1 MPRHSAESRSA
12 ASWRAKSAHPTAPSY
27 LSRDAKKLWREIV
40 GARPVDYFQPG
51 SLQLLEQFCETFVA
65 QRVALAAM
73 AQCADDPDALALA
86 VQTMKNLSLV
96 VNGTAQKLRISIQ
109 AEVDRRSFKL
119 DEKEPAVSASEL
131 LGSGVVRLPRRRA

>member
-1 MPRHSAESRSA
+1 M
-12 ASWRAKSAHPTAPSY
+12 
-27 LSRDAKKLWREIV
+27 
-40 GARPVDYFQPG
+40 AR
-51 SLQLLEQFCETFVA
+51 CT
-65 QRVALAAM
+65 
-73 AQCADDPDALALA
+73 DDPDALALA

-109 AEVDRRSFKL
+109 AEVERHSRKL